1 MAKIYFKQV
10 LQHHQGLNCHKAASI
25 AIRPIKH
32 SVLQEPQSA
41 LLDFNLDHYFNS
53 FWIIVCR
60 WEGQIQI
67 FFVAEF
73 AWYIPY
79 VTYEMYFIKWFQ
91 WTRSKSDSMLL
102 LQYSELFIFKGT
114 CEYIWAQWFDS
125 MYLTI
130 GVFYQKRSVCHL
142 TTLLIFSFYQIA
154 LAPSAKSFLQRKR
167 SSAFK
172 RSSTS
177 L

>member
-67 FFVAEF
+67 FFVGEF
-73 AWYIPY
+73 AWYI
-79 VTYEMYFIKWFQ
+79 
-91 WTRSKSDSMLL
+91 RN
-102 LQYSELFIFKGT
+102 
-114 CEYIWAQWFDS
+114 
-125 MYLTI
+125 
-130 GVFYQKRSVCHL
+130 VFYKVISVNPFEERFDALTPIQRVIYIQRDVWIHLSPMIWFNVFNNWRILPKKKRL
-142 TTLLIFSFYQIA
+142 PFNNTADIFILSNCPCTI
-154 LAPSAKSFLQRKR
+154 S
-167 SSAFK
+167 
-172 RSSTS
+172 
-177 L
+177 